1 MKGGGLSGDLY
12 RFVRVSGRLARF
24 ERNRENS
31 IYPLI
36 FRVFLH
42 WGHVAEWLRSG
53 LQNRLHQFNS
63 GRGLQSNPLRNQ
75 ETVLFSRAGEGRLLP
90 DLLPLVFE
98 RWGISAL
105 MAYPDRLRCLA
116 SLG

>member
-1 MKGGGLSGDLY
+1 
-12 RFVRVSGRLARF
+12 
-24 ERNRENS
+24 
-31 IYPLI
+31 
-36 FRVFLH
+36 
-42 WGHVAEWLRSG
+42 
-53 LQNRLHQFNS
+53 
-63 GRGLQSNPLRNQ
+63 LRNQ

-98 RWGISAL
+98 RRGISTL

>member
-63 GRGLQSNPLRNQ
+63 GRGLQ
-75 ETVLFSRAGEGRLLP
+75 
-90 DLLPLVFE
+90 
-98 RWGISAL
+98 
-105 MAYPDRLRCLA
+105 Y
-116 SLG
+116 LGKFGFFKST

>member
-12 RFVRVSGRLARF
+12 RFCARFRRLARF

-53 LQNRLHQFNS
+53 LQNSFCCS
-63 GRGLQSNPLRNQ
+63 FQSLTVPDYLVLLEFSEAFGPADNPWSLPI
-75 ETVLFSRAGEGRLLP
+75 LLSWVP
-90 DLLPLVFE
+90 IAVPIPQ
-98 RWGISAL
+98 G
-105 MAYPDRLRCLA
+105 
-116 SLG
+116 

>member
-53 LQNRLHQFNS
+53 LQNRLRRFNS
-63 GRGLQSNPLRNQ
+63 GRGLHLLHVLSKTGSRGHGPLGVFLIGLPTGELLLCSMSCAAMR
-75 ETVLFSRAGEGRLLP
+75 EVTVL
-90 DLLPLVFE
+90 
-98 RWGISAL
+98 
-105 MAYPDRLRCLA
+105 
-116 SLG
+116 SLEYQCI